1 MRTLYLLGIVAG
13 AVVILFLI
21 YSPLAFLYII
31 GGMICTA
38 IVIIYTIPKTDDDR
52 ERQEP
57 LFPST
62 HRGPLVSSAW
72 LGAKMDEEEARRKE
86 AQKDLR
92 DQGH

>member
-1 MRTLYLLGIVAG
+1 MRTLYLLGLVAG
-13 AVVILFLI
+13 AEMVLFLI

-31 GGMICTA
+31 GGMISLA
-38 IVIIYTIPKTDDDR
+38 IVIISTIPKTDDDR

-62 HRGPLVSSAW
+62 HKGTLVSSAW
-72 LGAKMDEEEARRKE
+72 LGAKMDEEEARRKQ
-86 AQKDLR
+86 AQKEPR